1 MRKPF
6 RPNALHVLTVGVAL
20 IILCGALLLMMPFA
34 TKEGRG
40 LGFLDAVFTATSAS
54 CVTGLVVA
62 DTYTT
67 FTLFG
72 QIVILIMIQIGGLG
86 FMMVASLVSLLA
98 GRRIGL
104 YERSLLMESIGA
116 LNVGGIIRLCRRALI
131 GSAIFEGIGAVLL
144 SLWFCPRFGMGQGL
158 WMSVFHS
165 VSAFCN
171 AGFDL
176 MGIQAPGTSLMLAAD
191 SVLVNIVVMLLV
203 LIGGLGFFVWEDLL
217 EKRLNWR
224 RWTLHT
230 KMIMSV
236 TVLLTVGGTVAF
248 FLMERN
254 AAFAGLPLKQQLLR
268 AAFQSVTPRTAG
280 FNTVDLSTLSDGG
293 SLLTLVFM
301 FIGAGPGSTGG
312 GLKMTTV
319 AVLVL
324 NVISYVQRRSTVDV
338 FQRRLDEPTIQRA
351 ASSASLYLLV
361 CISGCMVLCVQGVS
375 LKSALFEAFSALGTV
390 GLSLSVTP
398 GLPVLSKITVAVMM
412 FAGRLGS
419 LSVAMA
425 VSKGASLRQK
435 HTRNITESIM
445 IG

>member
-1 MRKPF
+1 
-6 RPNALHVLTVGVAL
+6 
-20 IILCGALLLMMPFA
+20 
-34 TKEGRG
+34 
-40 LGFLDAVFTATSAS
+40 
-54 CVTGLVVA
+54 
-62 DTYTT
+62 
-67 FTLFG
+67 
-72 QIVILIMIQIGGLG
+72 
-86 FMMVASLVSLLA
+86 
-98 GRRIGL
+98 
-104 YERSLLMESIGA
+104 
-116 LNVGGIIRLCRRALI
+116 
-131 GSAIFEGIGAVLL
+131 
-144 SLWFCPRFGMGQGL
+144 
-158 WMSVFHS
+158 
-165 VSAFCN
+165 
-171 AGFDL
+171 
-176 MGIQAPGTSLMLAAD
+176 MGIRAPGTSLMLAAD

-217 EKRLNWR
+217 EKRLKWR

-230 KMIMSV
+230 KIIMSV
-236 TVLLTVGGTVAF
+236 TVLLTVGGTAAF

-324 NVISYVQRRSTVDV
+324 NVISYVQRRSAVDI
-338 FQRRLDEPTIQRA
+338 FQRRLDEPTIQKA

-361 CISGCMVLCVQGVS
+361 CVAGCMVLCVQGVS
-375 LKSALFEAFSALGTV
+375 LKSALFESFSALGTV

-398 GLPVLSKITVAVMM
+398 GLPVFSKITVAVMM

>member
-6 RPNALHVLTVGVAL
+6 RPNALHVLTVGLAL
-20 IILCGALLLMMPFA
+20 IILCGALLLMLPFS

-116 LNVGGIIRLCRRALI
+116 LNVGGIIRLCRRALV
-131 GSAIFEGIGAVLL
+131 GTAFFEGMGAVLL
-144 SLWFCPRFGMGQGL
+144 ALWFCPRFGMGQGL
-158 WMSVFHS
+158 WMAVFHS

-176 MGIQAPGTSLMLAAD
+176 MGIRAPGTSLMLAAD
-191 SVLVNIVVMLLV
+191 SVLVNVVVMMLV

-230 KMIMSV
+230 KIIMSM
-236 TVLLTVGGTVAF
+236 TVLLTVGGATAF

-280 FNTVDLSTLSDGG
+280 FNTVDLSALSEGG

-319 AVLVL
+319 AVLAL
-324 NVISYVQRRSTVDV
+324 NVISYVQRRSTVDI

-361 CISGCMVLCVQGVS
+361 CVAGCMVLCIQGVPI
-375 LKSALFEAFSALGTV
+375 KSALFESFSALGTV

-398 GLPVLSKITVAVMM
+398 GLPVVSKITVAGMM